1 MIKGICT
8 YPLVACRRE
17 PNERSEMI
25 SQLLYG
31 EAYEII
37 EEQASWI
44 KIKNLRDSYESWID
58 IKLHSSFSGTGMA
71 HFIAREAF
79 NEITDASGK
88 KMIVPGASIIHSKE
102 KMDPSPES
110 LIDTALKFLGAPYLW
125 GGKSIWGLD
134 CSGFVQVV
142 YQIHGIDLQRD
153 AYQQAESGE
162 IVEFNDLI
170 EAGDLAFFSKENERI
185 SHVGICIS
193 KEQIIHASGE
203 VRIDKLDHHGIFNQE
218 NQTYSHQLRIVKRIK
233 KAVEL

>member
-1 MIKGICT
+1 MIKGICK

-37 EEQASWI
+37 EEQSTWI

-58 IKLHSSFSGTGMA
+58 KKLHSAFVSNSQPCY
-71 HFIAREAF
+71 IARQAF
-79 NEITDASGK
+79 TEISNASGK
-88 KMIVPGASIIHSKE
+88 KMIVPAASIIHSKE
-102 KMDPSPES
+102 KVEPTTES

-125 GGKSIWGLD
+125 GGKSIWGFD

-142 YQIHGIDLQRD
+142 FQIHGMDLSRD
-153 AYQQAESGE
+153 AYQQAELGE

-170 EAGDLAFFSKENERI
+170 EAGDLAFFSKENEAI

-203 VRIDKLDHHGIFNQE
+203 VRIDKLDHHGIYNEDIQS
-218 NQTYSHQLRIVKRIK
+218 YSHKLRIVKRIK
-233 KAVEL
+233 KAAEL